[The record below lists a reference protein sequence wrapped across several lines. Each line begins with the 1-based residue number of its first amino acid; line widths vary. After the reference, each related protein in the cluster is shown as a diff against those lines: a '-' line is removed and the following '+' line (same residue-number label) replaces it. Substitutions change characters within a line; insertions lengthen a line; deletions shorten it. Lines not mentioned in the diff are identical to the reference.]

1 MKPNVRWQ
9 KERRPDKEDG
19 HLCLC
24 QPGLSRSAGSVIV
37 VGWLTTRLTCLS
49 TSLSF
54 FDRPT
59 TRSCSYALRR
69 KDHRSQYQ
77 CNHTATPGG
86 WPYGGS
92 SVRLYFGAS
101 SSPSTQEE
109 NHESHH
115 HHPYYYPGPPRHP
128 HRCSSPHVCLCCLSS
143 GCNVGRS

>member
-1 MKPNVRWQ
+1 MLKVRWQ
-9 KERRPDKEDG
+9 KERRPDKEDR

-24 QPGLSRSAGSVIV
+24 QLEPSRSAGSVVV

-49 TSLSF
+49 TSPSF

-59 TRSCSYALRR
+59 KCSCSYALRR
-69 KDHRSQYQ
+69 KDRRSQQQYD
-77 CNHTATPGG
+77 HTATPGG
-86 WPYGGS
+86 WLHGGS

-128 HRCSSPHVCLCCLSS
+128 HRCSSPHVCLCRLSS
-143 GCNVGRS
+143 GCNAGRS